1 MNPLVS
7 IIIPCFNGESTI
19 QRAIQSVINQNYRP
33 IQLIVINDGSTDH
46 SLNIIESTKKTIALS
61 GIEMVLINQKNRG
74 LGGAIDTG
82 LKYVNGKYLAW
93 IDADD
98 ELMPKSVSIRVDYL
112 ETNDDFSSVSS
123 DAYLVT
129 EQEWEKPK
137 KTLCHNKELNKQEDQ
152 FENMLLGKS
161 LFCSGCHLIRYD
173 RFVIANNGNSIYP
186 AKHGQNWQMLLPIY
200 YNAKHGFIDLPLYK
214 YRIDSSSMSGLL
226 NTASSRKIYKRHNE
240 CIRLVDSTLRR
251 IKGLPPYDRK
261 RYMHVYRMFVY
272 DRNIDIA
279 LDKKK
284 PLEKYFWALCKK
296 LSFSHHKF

>member
-46 SLNIIESTKKTIALS
+46 SLNIIESTKKTISLS

-112 ETNDDFSSVSS
+112 ETKDDFSSVSS
-123 DAYLVT
+123 YAYLVT
-129 EQEWEKPK
+129 EQ
-137 KTLCHNKELNKQEDQ
+137 
-152 FENMLLGKS
+152 
-161 LFCSGCHLIRYD
+161 
-173 RFVIANNGNSIYP
+173 
-186 AKHGQNWQMLLPIY
+186 
-200 YNAKHGFIDLPLYK
+200 
-214 YRIDSSSMSGLL
+214 
-226 NTASSRKIYKRHNE
+226 
-240 CIRLVDSTLRR
+240 
-251 IKGLPPYDRK
+251 
-261 RYMHVYRMFVY
+261 
-272 DRNIDIA
+272 
-279 LDKKK
+279 
-284 PLEKYFWALCKK
+284 
-296 LSFSHHKF
+296 